1 MNDPVEVGRG
11 IADPDEVLR
20 MLTSVMRGRIR
31 EPVVVLE
38 QKTGTAG
45 KVEKA
50 ARVVEKRASVRER
63 MSAAEMLA
71 RRYGI
76 LDGSDADGI
85 EFVGEDKILTSDEY
99 DEDDEGASED

>member
-1 MNDPVEVGRG
+1 
-11 IADPDEVLR
+11 

-31 EPVVVLE
+31 ESVVVIE
-38 QKTGTAG
+38 QKAGSTG

-76 LDGSDADGI
+76 LDGSDADSV
-85 EFVGEDKILTSDEY
+85 EFVGEEKILTG
-99 DEDDEGASED
+99 DDETED